1 MSVKNY
7 QAQQEPDNDLKQLLA
22 KALNQPY
29 QDLQQQV
36 QQATNPQQKAQFKNQ
51 LHEVHQAIN
60 ERTKK
65 QLQKFAKQ
73 NPEIKP
79 PDIESDQSLKC

>member
-1 MSVKNY
+1 VSVKNY

-22 KALNQPY
+22 KALNQSY

-36 QQATNPQQKAQFKNQ
+36 QQATNPQQKLGLKNK
-51 LHEVHQAIN
+51 LNDVHHEISK
-60 ERTKK
+60 RTQK
-65 QLQKFAKQ
+65 QLQAFAKQ
-73 NPEIKP
+73 NPEIKS